1 MWRSWRPGVIL
12 PSGARNLPGVPPLGL
27 LGIAFVGTFFWPVSP
42 EAAAVLWATRY
53 GWHPAVI
60 GVVAA
65 TGQLA
70 AHLVLVASGDQIRR
84 RWRWFD
90 RQCERA
96 RVRFGRALSRS
107 APVIGLTSGLFGVPP
122 TSVTSALA
130 PGLGLRVAHLL
141 PAMFLMRIVRFAAV
155 AVIAQRV

>member
-1 MWRSWRPGVIL
+1 MIL
-12 PSGARNLPGVPPLGL
+12 PLGARNLPGVPPLGL

-42 EAAAVLWATRY
+42 EAATVVWATHS
-53 GWHPAVI
+53 GWHPALI
-60 GVVAA
+60 GLVAA

-70 AHLVLVASGDQIRR
+70 AQVVLVVSGDQIRR

-96 RVRFGRALSRS
+96 RVRFGRVLSRS

-122 TSVTSALA
+122 SSVTSALA

-141 PAMFLMRIVRFAAV
+141 PAMFLMRIVRFAVV
-155 AVIAQRV
+155 AALARRV